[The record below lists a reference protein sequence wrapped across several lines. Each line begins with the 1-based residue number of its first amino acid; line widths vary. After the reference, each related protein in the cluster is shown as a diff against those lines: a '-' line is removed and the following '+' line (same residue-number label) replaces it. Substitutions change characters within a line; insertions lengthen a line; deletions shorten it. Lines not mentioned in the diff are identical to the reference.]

1 MKKLL
6 IFVFLCTAGIVT
18 HAQSIVQNL
27 ISAPA
32 SGSHLTDTV
41 TNTGTV
47 TMSSTLVAGSAQN
60 ITVTGTFTK
69 LTGTVAGTATLLGSL
84 NGTDWTSASGTSYT
98 VTDVA
103 SATTSWLL
111 TNKPFQYYRVSVT
124 GSGTSTYTVKGQVLS
139 VTRK

>member
-1 MKKLL
+1 MKKLVLL
-6 IFVFLCTAGIVT
+6 ITVALFSVT
-18 HAQSIVQNL
+18 VNAQSIVQNL
-27 ISAPA
+27 YSNVA
-32 SGSHLTDTV
+32 SGVKLTDTV
-41 TNTGTV
+41 TNAGTV
-47 TMSSTLVAGSAQN
+47 TMSSAVVAGSAQN
-60 ITVTGTFTK
+60 VTITATFTK

-84 NGTDWTSASGTSYT
+84 NGTDWTSASATSYT

-139 VTRK
+139 VVRK